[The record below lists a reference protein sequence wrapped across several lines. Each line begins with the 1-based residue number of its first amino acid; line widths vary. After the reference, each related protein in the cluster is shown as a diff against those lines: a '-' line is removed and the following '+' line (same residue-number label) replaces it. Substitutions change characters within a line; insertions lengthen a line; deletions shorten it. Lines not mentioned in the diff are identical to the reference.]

1 MIIPSKLRR
10 VETLLINTHSR
21 QGVAETG
28 SAFSGAWKGS
38 ETVAKGK
45 YQDWLTEE
53 GLLLIEGWARD
64 GLTYE
69 QIAKNMGINR
79 ETLNRWKKLYPN
91 ISNALKKGRQVVI
104 RELENALIKRAMGYE
119 YEEIV
124 HEQNEDGLSVR
135 RTTKQMAPDTTALIF
150 ALKNMDPEHWR
161 DKRETQLS
169 GSVQTVPDRLVI
181 DYGDNAEN

>member
-1 MIIPSKLRR
+1 MH
-10 VETLLINTHSR
+10 TG

-104 RELENALIKRAMGYE
+104 RELENALIKRAKGYE

-124 HEQNEDGLSVR
+124 HEQNENGLFVR
-135 RTTKQMAPDTTALIF
+135 KATKQMAPDTTALIF

-169 GSVQTVPDRLVI
+169 GNVQTGPDRLIFVC
-181 DYGDNAEN
+181 AEDDDDE

>member
-1 MIIPSKLRR
+1 
-10 VETLLINTHSR
+10 
-21 QGVAETG
+21 
-28 SAFSGAWKGS
+28 
-38 ETVAKGK
+38 VAKGK

-69 QIAKNMGINR
+69 QIANNVGVSAS
-79 ETLNRWKKLYPN
+79 TLRDWKKNYSA
-91 ISNALKKGRQVVI
+91 ISAALKKGRQVVI